1 MLNRWPTVNLQIET
15 GVMKQPI
22 VTEGRKSKPV
32 SPVWNIRLKLITG
45 FSILI
50 LVAAASVY
58 TIWSQLQSVSKLSE
72 ELSSLNPLSSNI
84 QYLANDMNA
93 YLLGHR
99 QQRQIFDQHANDF
112 INKWQKFA
120 DLQVNHED
128 ALPEEKVSM
137 IKIRTLSQTYVDDGL
152 KLFDSYDKQLL
163 TQERLNSNVNKTMAA
178 LDEIIEAHAEYKSEA
193 EVDQKFEAL
202 RVDIHKL
209 VIAVQDYR
217 LGGNN
222 KEAISQLVT
231 EFQNSMG
238 FFFDHLGK
246 ETEFSDNYRSQV
258 DTINA
263 DWLRIGGDSL
273 NLIKLQDLINERW
286 QAVGSDGD
294 ALIDLVTVLV
304 DTHNGEIKSTRA
316 RSTQIAIFVIIC
328 VILIGIG
335 TIIFIDVMISAPI
348 TTLFIAVREFGQGAH
363 DYRVDVRSNDEI
375 GELGHAFNQ
384 MADDI
389 TEYETELEITEKK
402 S

>member
-1 MLNRWPTVNLQIET
+1 MLNRWPTVNIQIET

-22 VTEGRKSKPV
+22 IKEGRKSKPV

-58 TIWSQLQSVSKLSE
+58 AIWSQLQSVSKLTE

-99 QQRQIFDQHANDF
+99 QQRQIFDQHTKDF
-112 INKWQKFA
+112 MNKWQQFA
-120 DLQVNHED
+120 AHQANHED

-163 TQERLNSNVNKTMAA
+163 TQERLNSNVNKTMVA
-178 LDEIIEAHAEYKSEA
+178 LDEIIEAHAEYKSEV

-209 VIAVQDYR
+209 VTAVQDYR
-217 LGGNN
+217 LGGKN
-222 KEAISQLVT
+222 KEAINQLVT

-238 FFFDHLGK
+238 FFFDHLAK

-258 DTINA
+258 DSINA

-273 NLIKLQDLINERW
+273 NLIKLQDLINEQW

-294 ALIDLVTVLV
+294 ALIDLVTALV

-335 TIIFIDVMISAPI
+335 TIIVIDVMISAPI
-348 TTLFIAVREFGQGAH
+348 AALFVAVREFGQGAH

-389 TEYETELEITEKK
+389 T
-402 S
+402 